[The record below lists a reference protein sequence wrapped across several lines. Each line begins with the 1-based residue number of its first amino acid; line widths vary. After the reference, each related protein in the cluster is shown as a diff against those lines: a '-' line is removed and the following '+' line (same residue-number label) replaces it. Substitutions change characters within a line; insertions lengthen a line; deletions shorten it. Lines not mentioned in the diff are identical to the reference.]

1 MVVTVDES
9 GAVREEPMPSKVREL
24 KQELRQKRMLQVNER
39 KSDKELL
46 LKEIRE
52 RKNKGQEIGDGVRD
66 QLWKKIIEK
75 EVAHDMVNKPMMELL
90 KHKFVWNKI

>member
-1 MVVTVDES
+1 MIVTVDES
-9 GAVREEPMPSKVREL
+9 GAVREEPVVSKVREL
-24 KQELRQKRMLQVNER
+24 KQELRQKRMLKVNER
-39 KSDKELL
+39 KSDKEFL

-52 RKNKGQEIGDGVRD
+52 RKNKGQEIGDDVRD

-75 EVAHDMVNKPMMELL
+75 EVAHDMINKPMMELL

>member
-1 MVVTVDES
+1 MDES

-39 KSDKELL
+39 KSDKEML

-52 RKNKGQEIGDGVRD
+52 RKDKGQEIGDGVRD
-66 QLWKKIIEK
+66 QLWKKIIE
-75 EVAHDMVNKPMMELL
+75 
-90 KHKFVWNKI
+90 